1 MVRKTE
7 KSARESGSVPSLAA
21 RSPVSAEKPTPADT
35 VPPVG
40 TEKNKDVDTPEEI
53 WYKELDTESF
63 LKLKEG
69 AK

>member
-1 MVRKTE
+1 MIRKTE
-7 KSARESGSVPSLAA
+7 KSPKESGSVPSLAP
-21 RSPVSAEKPTPADT
+21 RSPVSAKKPTPADT
-35 VPPVG
+35 VPPAG
-40 TEKNKDVDTPEEI
+40 SEKSKDVDTPEEV